1 MGTSSSVLLALAS
14 AMVLT
19 APANAADEATQVNVA
34 LLDMSSF
41 MGPST
46 AAEDGFFGGI
56 MGRGM
61 MGNGWGMMG
70 MGHMIVR
77 TDHPAVKAGPIH
89 FSVTNWSRAVIHEML
104 VVAVDSA
111 DSPLPYDYNT
121 AKVPEDQVKSM
132 GEVGEL
138 KANESGGLDATLT
151 PGTYILLCNVP
162 GHYAAGM
169 WTALTVTP

>member
-1 MGTSSSVLLALAS
+1 MVDRKGVVL
-14 AMVLT
+14 
-19 APANAADEATQVNVA
+19 
-34 LLDMSSF
+34 
-41 MGPST
+41 
-46 AAEDGFFGGI
+46 
-56 MGRGM
+56 
-61 MGNGWGMMG
+61 
-70 MGHMIVR
+70 
-77 TDHPAVKAGPIH
+77 
-89 FSVTNWSRAVIHEML
+89 
-104 VVAVDSA
+104 AVDSA

-138 KANESGGLDATLT
+138 KPNESGGLDATLT